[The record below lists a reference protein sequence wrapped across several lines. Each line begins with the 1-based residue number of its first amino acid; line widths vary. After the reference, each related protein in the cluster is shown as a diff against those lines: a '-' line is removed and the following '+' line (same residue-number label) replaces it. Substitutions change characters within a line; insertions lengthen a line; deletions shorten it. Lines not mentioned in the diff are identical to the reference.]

1 MENTKGIEPPHEDD
15 AFDDA
20 FLSTPLT
27 TTLLLVLIGAGFLL
41 YQALH

>member
-1 MENTKGIEPPHEDD
+1 MENTKGIEPAGEKDV
-15 AFDDA
+15 